1 MQHAHEFHYVLGF
14 KLELDIVA
22 CKLFEIVSQVREK
35 DYTPDGRWKRMWLQV
50 VVVGREREKV
60 VWTWVLR
67 SILARRGDVLFVF
80 GAVEAPAWLAGGH
93 APLGDG
99 AAPAAAAAAA

>member
-35 DYTPDGRWKRMWLQV
+35 DYTPDGR
-50 VVVGREREKV
+50 
-60 VWTWVLR
+60 
-67 SILARRGDVLFVF
+67 
-80 GAVEAPAWLAGGH
+80 
-93 APLGDG
+93 
-99 AAPAAAAAAA
+99 